1 MAKPP
6 VKRTIKDI
14 FAPRDATETS
24 RQGQGIGDIEAM
36 RQMAG
41 MVGKEVVSNLPFIEQ
56 GVAAKDFG
64 EAAMG
69 GDKFGMGLAALS
81 ALPMGKLVGKVAKNM
96 VPTPRAL
103 AKQAAQEAERIANR
117 DKYFPEEVF
126 HSTTVTKP
134 FQEFE
139 PRGGGQWHD
148 IPGTH
153 VGTVKA
159 AEDRS
164 KQIFGDDLEPIMDQV
179 WKKGGK
185 REEEVGMAASMMPL
199 RMRMENPLYNKQ
211 GKPFTEE
218 ELQDAVKNF
227 GYKSGMLKRP
237 DQSSASWMSREQ
249 RPTLSQMRNVQQ
261 AYGEQLRAAGHDV
274 IPYINEHEDIGS
286 LSYLVLDP
294 TRLRSKFAKFDPKK
308 LNSANLSA
316 GLAGLFTG
324 GAAAKAAL
332 TRQPPDERR

>member
-6 VKRTIKDI
+6 VKRKLKDF
-14 FAPRDATETS
+14 FAPRDATETE

-36 RQMAG
+36 RQMLTVPAAAARTAVQDAG
-41 MVGKEVVSNLPFIEQ
+41 TQQREAFGRMLSG
-56 GVAAKDFG
+56 AATQDDMTDMASDF
-64 EAAMG
+64 M
-69 GDKFGMGLAALS
+69 
-81 ALPMGKLVGKVAKNM
+81 LPMAGTIGKVAKNM
-96 VPTPRAL
+96 VPTSRAL
-103 AKQAAQEAERIANR
+103 AKQAAQEAERVANA
-117 DKYFPEEVF
+117 DKYFPIEDLF

-134 FQEFE
+134 FQAFE

-148 IPGTH
+148 IYGTH

-164 KQIFGDDLEPIMDQV
+164 KQIFGDDFEPIMDQV

-185 REEEVGMAASMMPL
+185 REEEVGMAASIMPL

-227 GYKSGMLKRP
+227 GYESGMLKRP

-249 RPTLSQMRNVQQ
+249 RPTLSQMRDVQQ

-316 GLAGLFTG
+316 GLGSLFVG
-324 GAAAKAAL
+324 GAMAKAAS
-332 TRQPPDERR
+332 RDNPND